1 MEVHMKNKLVIALS
15 ALSLLLALH
24 LPVYTADQDFTL
36 VNATGVTID
45 EVYVSPVAAK
55 DWQEDVLGEDVL
67 EDGEEVE
74 ISFSRDED
82 VCAWDIMIKDTDGNE
97 IYWKKIDLCE
107 HSRITL
113 HSEDG
118 KVWAT
123 FE

>member
-1 MEVHMKNKLVIALS
+1 MGVRMKNKFVIAMS
-15 ALSLLLALH
+15 ALCLLLALQ
-24 LPVYTADQDFTL
+24 LPVYSADQDFTL

-82 VCAWDIMIKDTDGNE
+82 VCAWDIMVKDTDGNE

>member
-1 MEVHMKNKLVIALS
+1 MTKKITAALS
-15 ALSLLLALH
+15 ALSLLLVLS
-24 LPVYTADQDFTL
+24 LPVYSADQDFTL

-45 EVYVSPVAAK
+45 EVYVSPVSAK

-67 EDGEEVE
+67 EDGEKVD
-74 ISFSRDED
+74 ISFSRDEE
-82 VCAWDIMIKDTDGNE
+82 VCAWDIMVKDTEGTE
-97 IYWKKIDLCE
+97 IYWRNIDLCA

-113 HSEDG
+113 HCEKD